1 MNIDSFTLGPLGTN
15 CFLCSESGR
24 AVAID
29 PGGNPAEVLAR
40 LKAEGLALTHILIT
54 HLHCDHIYGCKA
66 LADATGAPALAAQ
79 EDAFLLETEVGRGG
93 LMGLPMVK
101 LFEFTPLQPGTHA
114 FLGQECRVLATPGH
128 TPGSLSFYFPKEG
141 RVFVGD
147 LLFRRSV
154 GRTDF
159 PGGSSAALTRSVQDE
174 IFTLP
179 GETIV
184 HSGHGPD
191 TTVSDEKNHNPF
203 FVGF

>member
-1 MNIDSFTLGPLGTN
+1 MKISVLELGPLGTN
-15 CFLCSESGR
+15 CYVCSEGNK

-29 PGGNPAEVLAR
+29 PGGDPAEVLDLLR
-40 LKAEGLALTHILIT
+40 NEHLELTHILVT

-66 LADATGAPALAAQ
+66 LAQATNATVLASP
-79 EDAFLLETEVGRGG
+79 DDTFLLQTEVGAGG
-93 LMGLPMVK
+93 LFGLPKVEK
-101 LFEFTPLQPGTHA
+101 FDFSAIKPGTHE
-114 FLGQECRVLATPGH
+114 FLGHECRVLATPGH
-128 TPGSLSFYFPKEG
+128 TPGSLTFYFPDQG
-141 RVFVGD
+141 RAFVGD

-159 PGGSSAALTRSVQDE
+159 PGGSTPALTESVQKE

-179 GETIV
+179 ENTVI

-191 TTVSDEKNHNPF
+191 TTVGDEKNHNPF